1 MVYFRIISHGVTRSG
16 RNACGAGSSFPS
28 SSLPSP
34 GSSSSTSVC
43 GLCVDLSADFH
54 SSRTVPAV
62 LWCRSQPVSRQ
73 RDVAASPRHV
83 TTTTTLWSP
92 GHRDTRDIW
101 NKIVIKNCWEEVF
114 DRVTGVLPCSIS
126 DRAEKPSTK
135 KSILITFSWVKL
147 NESLV
152 PNIHS
157 VKILSWWH
165 WKPQWTASCCGAA
178 TGQQPSRY

>member
-1 MVYFRIISHGVTRSG
+1 MCRPQSLALLLNYFLLKDHTPQYSSILECWLFDYKHNQKLVYFRIISHGVTRSG

-83 TTTTTLWSP
+83 TTTTTSWSP
-92 GHRDTRDIW
+92 GHRDTRDI
-101 NKIVIKNCWEEVF
+101 
-114 DRVTGVLPCSIS
+114 
-126 DRAEKPSTK
+126 
-135 KSILITFSWVKL
+135 
-147 NESLV
+147 
-152 PNIHS
+152 
-157 VKILSWWH
+157 
-165 WKPQWTASCCGAA
+165 
-178 TGQQPSRY
+178 